1 MNRLLTFLT
10 TELRPVFP
18 ESSKIFLKI
27 GNLEITWYAVI
38 ILSGAIICALF
49 GYFHYCKRLGV
60 DADTVSEGLAIGLL
74 CGILGARLY
83 YVAFSGYHYESF
95 WEVINPREGGLA
107 IHGAVIA
114 TMIFI
119 PIFCKIKNI
128 DLITTLEIAL
138 PIFMF
143 GQVVGRW
150 GNFMNQEAFGS
161 LIKYPGFVSNEI
173 PLDDNALMAQREFLK
188 SLLIP
193 DFIIDR
199 MYIDYSS
206 AAGFTVAGYYHPTFL
221 YESLLNLFGMT
232 TYMIVRKFW
241 KKILVGD
248 GVSFY
253 LIWYGIVRIFI
264 ESLRTDPLLLG
275 NTNIK
280 VAWVISGIFILVGI
294 ALAVIRRICKFRMES
309 CYDALY
315 KEGATMMLNNKQE
328 ETLVE

>member
-1 MNRLLTFLT
+1 MNKLLMFLT
-10 TELRPVFP
+10 NELRPIFP
-18 ESSKIFLKI
+18 ESSKYIEIFGI
-27 GNLEITWYAVI
+27 EIAWYAII
-38 ILSGAIICALF
+38 ILTGAIICGLF
-49 GYFHYCKRLGV
+49 GYFYYCKRLGL

-83 YVAFSGYHYESF
+83 YVAFSGDTYANL
-95 WEVINPREGGLA
+95 WEVINPRSGGLA
-107 IHGAVIA
+107 IHGGVLA
-114 TMIFI
+114 TAIFI
-119 PIFCKIKNI
+119 PVFCKIKRI
-128 DLITTLEIAL
+128 DLITMLEIAM

-150 GNFMNQEAFGS
+150 GNFVNQEAFGS
-161 LIKYPGFVSNEI
+161 LIKYPGFISADI
-173 PLDDNALMAQREFLK
+173 PLDDAALLAQRDFLK

-206 AAGFTVAGYYHPTFL
+206 AEGFTVAGYYHPTFL

-232 TYMIVRKFW
+232 TYMITRKFW
-241 KKILVGD
+241 KKVLVGD

-264 ESLRTDPLLLG
+264 ESLRTDPLLIG

-280 VAWVISGIFILVGI
+280 VAWVISGIFIVIGI
-294 ALAVIRRICKFRMES
+294 ALAVVRRVLKYRVVS

-315 KEGATMMLNNKQE
+315 KEGASLLLDNKQE
-328 ETLVE
+328 EELVE